1 MSASQ
6 NTRSEVK
13 KARELGF
20 ELRVRGW
27 SLKQIAADP
36 RINRKLN
43 TVNNWSIQHFWTER
57 ANEIRRR
64 QGAARLKRECER
76 HAGTGRYVKEGVA

>member
-20 ELRVRGW
+20 ELRVLGW
-27 SLKQIAADP
+27 SLKEIAADP
-36 RINRKLN
+36 RINRKVN
-43 TVNNWSIQHFWTER
+43 TVTNWSIQHFWTER
-57 ANEIRRR
+57 ANEIRRN
-64 QGAARLKRECER
+64 QGAGRLTRVCDR
-76 HAGTGRYVKEGVA
+76 HATTGRYVKEGVA